1 MTALLDSGAQSNYVS
16 SRAVWRAGLK
26 PQRKQNPYPL
36 RVANGE
42 PMPAESEITHEVL
55 SVPLQIQNHFEQLD
69 LDAFGMATHDVILG
83 LPWLRKHNPRIN
95 WKNRQLSF
103 DGCRCGTTARQPTRP
118 TPESVD
124 EKEINNISS
133 TTTTRQDRAVG
144 RVDQKRPSTTVTETK
159 SAPPDIPDVY
169 RQYAWMFKEEL
180 SAKALPKHQPWDCEI
195 KLEEGKEP
203 PFGPIYQLSEKE
215 LEILREYIKEN
226 LAKGFIRKSESPAGF
241 PILFVPKKD
250 GKLRLC
256 VDYRKLNDIT
266 IKNRYPLPNIS
277 ELQDR
282 LSGAM
287 FFTALDLR
295 GAYNL
300 IRMKKGEEW
309 KTAFRT
315 RYGHY
320 EYTVMPF
327 GLTNAPAVCQALIN
341 NVLREHLDITVVA
354 YLDDILVYSQTLEE
368 HKVHVRQVLE
378 CLAKADLRLKPEK
391 CEWHKDEVEFLG
403 YVVGRYG
410 VKMSDKKIQVVK
422 DWPTPTS
429 VKGIQE
435 FLGFVNFNRRFIK
448 DYSTKA
454 LPLTRLTR
462 KDTPFKWEQAQED
475 AFQSLK
481 QACVEPPT
489 LIAFESGKPARL
501 ETDASDLALGACIT
515 QERDGLWH
523 PIAYYSRKF
532 TAPEERY
539 DVHDKELMAIV
550 DALQHWRVYAES
562 CSELTIYTDHK
573 NLVHFTTTKVL
584 NRRQVRWSEML
595 GQYKFRILYTPGK
608 ENGRADALSRRHD
621 LAGEKTIN
629 KFAILGKN
637 LDGSLG
643 PSQQL
648 NLTMVVQGE
657 HHIPSQV
664 PEELEEE
671 VISSHHDD
679 PLHGHPGI
687 TRTMEL
693 IKRHYEF
700 PNMRDKVSKFI
711 KNCVSC
717 QQNKHS
723 THAKYGEAQ
732 AMEPPTAPWTNI
744 TMDFVTQLPTSKDPV
759 TGYDYDAIF
768 VIVDRYTKGAEL
780 IPFRHNYAA
789 AQLAHVFIDRVVRH
803 HGIPESIISDRD
815 KLFTSNFWTTFLAA
829 IGTKKKLST
838 AYHPQTDGQTE
849 RVNQTMETYLRIYC
863 NQQQDN
869 WVSLLPMAQIAYNNK
884 LSEATGYSPFFA
896 NHGRQPNLFTR
907 SLDSSIQ
914 TESAITSVE
923 ALKEV
928 HQKSLD
934 NIAKAQSRSIS
945 YVNKKRKTAPLLKEG
960 DKVYLLTKNL
970 RTRRPTKKLDKVK
983 VGPFFISQ
991 RISPVNYRLAL
1002 PKDAKIHPVFH
1013 ISLLEPADPRT
1024 PIQQDFHYQA
1034 DGQDEWEVEKIITHR
1049 RNDNNDEFL
1058 VKWLGYPNS
1067 ENTWEPKTNLTN
1079 CQQLLEEY
1087 WTASRAEARKGQP
1100 RNPTAGLQRHPR
1112 C

>member
-1 MTALLDSGAQSNYVS
+1 MTALLDSGAQSNYIS

-26 PQRKQNPYPL
+26 PRLKQKPYLL
-36 RVANGE
+36 RVANGK
-42 PMPAESEITHEVL
+42 PMPEESEITHEVL
-55 SVPLQIQNHFEQLD
+55 SVPLQIQNHQEQLN

-103 DGCRCGTTARQPTRP
+103 EGCRCGTTARQPTRS

-133 TTTTRQDRAVG
+133 THETRQVRAVDRA
-144 RVDQKRPSTTVTETK
+144 DQKRPSATITETK
-159 SAPPDIPDVY
+159 SAPPDIPDAY
-169 RQYAWMFKEEL
+169 RQYTWMFKEEL
-180 SAKALPKHQPWDCEI
+180 SAKALPKHQSWDCEI

-215 LEILREYIKEN
+215 LKILREYIQEN

-266 IKNRYPLPNIS
+266 VKNRYPLPNIS

-282 LSGAM
+282 LSGAK

-391 CEWHKDEVEFLG
+391 CEWHKEEVEFLG

-422 DWPTPTS
+422 DWPTPAS

-448 DYSTKA
+448 DYSVKA

-481 QACVEPPT
+481 QACIEPPT
-489 LIAFESGKPARL
+489 LITFKSGEPARL

-515 QERDGLWH
+515 QERDGQWH

-595 GQYKFRILYTPGK
+595 GQYKFKILYTPGK

-621 LAGEKTIN
+621 LVGEKTIN

-637 LDGSLG
+637 TDGSLG

-657 HHIPSQV
+657 HHIPSKV

-671 VISSHHDD
+671 VISNHHDD

-687 TRTMEL
+687 ARTMEL
-693 IKRHYEF
+693 IRRHYEF
-700 PNMRDKVSKFI
+700 PNMRDKVTKFI

-723 THAKYGEAQ
+723 THAQYGEAQ

-744 TMDFVTQLPTSKDPV
+744 TMDFVTQLPPSKDPV
-759 TGYDYDAIF
+759 TEYTYDSIF
-768 VIVDRYTKGAEL
+768 VVVDRFTKYAEM
-780 IPFRHNYAA
+780 IPFRHNYTAQ
-789 AQLAHVFIDRVVRH
+789 QLAHVFKDRIIRN

-815 KLFTSNFWTTFLAA
+815 KLFTSNHWTTLMAA
-829 IGTKKKLST
+829 MGTKKKLST

-863 NQQQDN
+863 NQQQNN
-869 WVSLLPMAQIAYNNK
+869 WVSLLPMAQMAYNNK
-884 LSEATGYSPFFA
+884 KSEATGISPFFA
-896 NHGRQPNLFTR
+896 THGRHPNLFTR
-907 SLDSSIQ
+907 SFDSNIQ
-914 TESAITSVE
+914 TESAIASVE

-928 HQKSLD
+928 HQKSLE

-945 YVNKKRKTAPLLKEG
+945 YVNQKRKTAPLLKEG
-960 DKVYLLTKNL
+960 DKVYLRTKNL

-983 VGPFFISQ
+983 VGPFFISKQ
-991 RISPVNYRLAL
+991 ISAVNYRLDL

-1024 PIQQDFHYQA
+1024 PVQKDFHYQA
-1034 DGQDEWEVEKIITHR
+1034 DGEDEWEVEKIVQHR
-1049 RNDNNDEFL
+1049 NRDDGDEYL
-1058 VKWLGYPNS
+1058 VKWSGYPES
-1067 ENTWEPKTNLTN
+1067 ESTWEPATNLTN
-1079 CQQLLEEY
+1079 CRQLLAQFLRSPQG
-1087 WTASRAEARKGQP
+1087 TPADPHPKLRR
-1100 RNPTAGLQRHPR
+1100 RNRTSHSK
-1112 C
+1112 

>member
-1 MTALLDSGAQSNYVS
+1 MPGEDKVTLEVRGAPIRLQH
-16 SRAVWRAGLK
+16 
-26 PQRKQNPYPL
+26 
-36 RVANGE
+36 
-42 PMPAESEITHEVL
+42 HE
-55 SVPLQIQNHFEQLD
+55 EKLD
-69 LDAFGMATHDVILG
+69 LDILGTAAHDVILG
-83 LPWLRKHNPRIN
+83 LPWLRKHNPHIDWAERTL
-95 WKNRQLSF
+95 RF
-103 DGCRCGTTARQPTRP
+103 DGCRCGTTTRHPTQPTL
-118 TPESVD
+118 ELVD

-133 TTTTRQDRAVG
+133 THETRQDRAVD
-144 RVDQKRPSTTVTETK
+144 RADQKSPSATIKETK
-159 SAPPDIPDVY
+159 SAPPAIPDVY
-169 RQYAWMFKEEL
+169 RQYAWMFEEEL

-282 LSGAM
+282 LSGAK

-410 VKMSDKKIQVVK
+410 VKMSEKKIQVVK

-462 KDTPFKWEQAQED
+462 KDTPFKWEKAQDD

-515 QERDGLWH
+515 QERDGQWH

-595 GQYKFRILYTPGK
+595 GQYKFKILYTPGK

-637 LDGSLG
+637 NDGSLG

-648 NLTMVVQGE
+648 NLVMVVEGE

-744 TMDFVTQLPTSKDPV
+744 TMDFVTQLPISKDPV
-759 TGYDYDAIF
+759 TGYDYDSIF
-768 VIVDRYTKGAEL
+768 VVVDRFTKYAEM
-780 IPFRHNYAA
+780 IPFRHGYTAE
-789 AQLAHVFIDRVVRH
+789 QLAHVFKDRIIRY

-815 KLFTSNFWTTFLAA
+815 KLFTSNYWTTLLAA
-829 IGTKKKLST
+829 LGTKKKLST

-907 SLDSSIQ
+907 SLDTNIR
-914 TESAITSVE
+914 TELALSSVE

-983 VGPFFISQ
+983 VGPFFISKQ
-991 RISPVNYRLAL
+991 ISPVNYRLAL

-1013 ISLLEPADPRT
+1013 TSLLEPADPRT
-1024 PIQQDFHYQA
+1024 PIQKDFHYQA

-1049 RNDNNDEFL
+1049 GKGQRIEYL
-1058 VKWLGYPNS
+1058 VKWLGYPDS
-1067 ENTWEPKTNLTN
+1067 ENTWEPVAHLKN
-1079 CQQLLEEY
+1079 CRQLLAQY
-1087 WTASRAEARKGQP
+1087 QQQP
-1100 RNPTAGLQRHPR
+1100 RPSTKEDSRPR
-1112 C
+1112 PRLRARP